1 MLERGGGGG
10 KRSERRKKRERDVGE
25 GGRGRGGRVSLT
37 MYCVTVL
44 YSVQCLLV
52 QGYPASTSWGF
63 PKGKLERGESDMDCA
78 IREVGPLMFNE
89 GGGGGIN
96 YMCINMRVSPPW
108 FSVQLV
114 VCVTSFVISLVTK
127 AWRVYI

>member
-1 MLERGGGGG
+1 MLEKEGEG
-10 KRSERRKKRERDVGE
+10 EGE
-25 GGRGRGGRVSLT
+25 GGEGRGGRVALT

-78 IREVGPLMFNE
+78 IREVGLLHHNLGPGPLYVI
-89 GGGGGIN
+89 G
-96 YMCINMRVSPPW
+96 RVENQSG
-108 FSVQLV
+108 L
-114 VCVTSFVISLVTK
+114 THKTISLPLLELESGLK
-127 AWRVYI
+127 CRRGKFSKF